1 MRFPLTHVPSVFI
14 SPDAMWLASAEGLM
28 QLGECGCVTMA
39 ALMGFLLRT
48 CRKKQ
53 ANENRLKTKKIK
65 SMKKGDRKSGKRVD
79 F

>member
-1 MRFPLTHVPSVFI
+1 MCDDGCSDGLPLP
-14 SPDAMWLASAEGLM
+14 P
-28 QLGECGCVTMA
+28 
-39 ALMGFLLRT
+39 

-53 ANENRLKTKKIK
+53 ANENRLKTKKMK